1 MEIQQVGN
9 TPGGGYQ
16 PAAAKA
22 NLPDGAQPG
31 SVANAAGVAAA
42 VAPAPT
48 RAVQQAAA
56 APKPQ
61 EVKESVEKIN
71 KTVQAMSRNLQFSV
85 DESTQMNVVKV
96 VDIETK
102 DVIRQ
107 IPSEEVLAIAKA
119 LDKLQGLLLKE
130 KA

>member
-1 MEIQQVGN
+1 MEIQQLTGASPVS
-9 TPGGGYQ
+9 YQ
-16 PAAAKA
+16 PAATADHAQA
-22 NLPDGAQPG
+22 NPA
-31 SVANAAGVAAA
+31 ANASVNA
-42 VAPAPT
+42 VAPAQVK
-48 RAVQQAAA
+48 AVQQAASV
-56 APKPQ
+56 PKPQ

-71 KTVQAMSRNLQFSV
+71 KTVQAMARNLQFTV

-96 VDIETK
+96 VDVETK

-119 LDKLQGLLLKE
+119 LDKLQGLLFKE

>member
-1 MEIQQVGN
+1 MEINQV
-9 TPGGGYQ
+9 TETSSAGYV
-16 PAAAKA
+16 PVAKGSSA
-22 NLPDGAQPG
+22 ENAQ
-31 SVANAAGVAAA
+31 ANATNTVGA
-42 VAPAPT
+42 VASVPV

-71 KTVQAMSRNLQFSV
+71 KTIQAMGHNLQFSV
-85 DESTQMNVVKV
+85 DETTKMNVVKV
-96 VDIETK
+96 VDVETK

-107 IPSEEVLAIAKA
+107 IPSEEVLAIAKT
-119 LDKLQGLLLKE
+119 LDKLQGLLFKE

>member
-9 TPGGGYQ
+9 APAGGYQ
-16 PAAAKA
+16 PAATKA

-31 SVANAAGVAAA
+31 SVANVSGVAAS
-42 VAPAPT
+42 VAPVPA

-56 APKPQ
+56 IPKPQ
-61 EVKESVEKIN
+61 EIKESVEKIN
-71 KTVQAMSRNLQFSV
+71 KAVQAMGRNLQFTV

-96 VDIETK
+96 VDVETK

-107 IPSEEVLAIAKA
+107 IPTEEALAIAKA

>member
-1 MEIQQVGN
+1 MEIQQVSN
-9 TPGGGYQ
+9 APAGGYQ
-16 PAAAKA
+16 PATKA

-31 SVANAAGVAAA
+31 SVANVSGVAAA
-42 VAPAPT
+42 VAPTQAS
-48 RAVQQAAA
+48 AVQQAAA
-56 APKPQ
+56 IPKPQ
-61 EVKESVEKIN
+61 EIKESVEKIN
-71 KTVQAMSRNLQFSV
+71 KAVQAMGRNLQFTV

-96 VDIETK
+96 VDVETK

-107 IPSEEVLAIAKA
+107 IPTEEALAIAKA

>member
-1 MEIQQVGN
+1 MEIQQLTTSSAV
-9 TPGGGYQ
+9 GYQ
-16 PAAAKA
+16 PTAKSDNAQA
-22 NLPDGAQPG
+22 N
-31 SVANAAGVAAA
+31 SVANVSANP
-42 VAPAPT
+42 VAPASVQ
-48 RAVQQAAA
+48 AVQQAGAV
-56 APKPQ
+56 PKPQ

-71 KTVQAMSRNLQFSV
+71 KTVQAMGRNLQFSV

-96 VDIETK
+96 VDVETK

-119 LDKLQGLLLKE
+119 LDKLQGLLFKE

>member
-1 MEIQQVGN
+1 MEIQQVSN

-16 PAAAKA
+16 PATKA

-42 VAPAPT
+42 VAPSPA
-48 RAVQQAAA
+48 RAVQQAVA

-61 EVKESVEKIN
+61 EVRESIDKIN
-71 KTVQAMSRNLQFSV
+71 KTVQAMGRNLQFTV

-96 VDIETK
+96 VDVETK

-107 IPSEEVLAIAKA
+107 IPTEEALAIAKA